1 MPSSLPLSS
10 QVGASEAALLGKLG
24 IKPFKYGLE
33 IVRVFENGSLFD
45 PAVLSITDEDLMAS
59 AGAAIANIAALSLA
73 IDIPTMASIPHSVIN
88 GYKNVLAVA
97 LETGVLFPKAEK
109 VGVAWGRE
117 DWPWG
122 DRQEGKGQEATWK
135 VMSPVEFRY
144 VCMDVCFPSMVT
156 WSDLAGAHPLLPCP
170 SSCQLHSMLTRN

>member
-1 MPSSLPLSS
+1 
-10 QVGASEAALLGKLG
+10 VGASEAALLGKLG

-33 IVRVFENGSLFD
+33 IVKVFENGSLFD

-73 IDIPTMASIPHSVIN
+73 IDVPTLASIPHSVIN

-109 VGVAWGRE
+109 VGGAAQSKGAAGLVDHLSACPICVASQG
-117 DWPWG
+117 G
-122 DRQEGKGQEATWK
+122 
-135 VMSPVEFRY
+135 
-144 VCMDVCFPSMVT
+144 
-156 WSDLAGAHPLLPCP
+156 
-170 SSCQLHSMLTRN
+170 